1 MITRAAVPSLALAV
15 GLTAAALGGAL
26 LVQHTRDGWPFSLH
40 HELAD
45 VPAAEHAGREAAP
58 PGPTRVAIEVAPEQ
72 LEQLGV
78 RTEVVR
84 SETLAQPIRAV
95 ATVVPDETR
104 VSHVHARVSGWI
116 EELYVKSTGQSVRA
130 GQPIAGIFSRELL
143 ASQTEYLAVLRAAA
157 SAPRSVV
164 VQGARSRLK
173 VFGMSEAAIE
183 ALEQRGEPRRL
194 VTITSPRRGVVLHR
208 GITVGTAVDPS
219 TELVTIA
226 DLSRVWVLA
235 EIAEADVPLV
245 RAGVMATLSFP
256 GSGKPPTHAAVEFLY
271 PTLSERTRTL
281 RVRFTIDNPDGSL
294 RPGLY
299 GHAELDIAPR
309 MVLTVARD
317 AIVDTGEEQHVFV
330 ITGPGQFEPRV
341 VELGLRLHDRVEL
354 RSGVAEGEE
363 IVASGVFLIDSE
375 SRLRAS
381 GGAGTGH
388 AHGGAGSAS
397 SHASHP
403 PDAPTTTT
411 AKKPGPSGTSHQ
423 HDAAMPTP
431 QAGPVAPSGSRSL
444 EVPTTPV
451 PPPATHSHG
460 AIAPKPAMP
469 VSPHAGHQ
477 GAPP

>member
-1 MITRAAVPSLALAV
+1 MITRAAVPSLALAA
-15 GLTAAALGGAL
+15 GLTAVALGGAL
-26 LVQHTRDGWPFSLH
+26 FVQHMRDGWPFSLH
-40 HELAD
+40 HGLAD
-45 VPAAEHAGREAAP
+45 EPAAELAGRTAAP
-58 PGPTRVAIEVAPEQ
+58 PGPTRVAIAVAPER
-72 LEQLGV
+72 LAALGV

-84 SETLAQPIRAV
+84 AETLAQPIRAG

-116 EELYVKSTGQSVRA
+116 EELYVKTTGQSVRA
-130 GQPIAGIFSRELL
+130 GQKIAGIFSRELL
-143 ASQTEYLAVLRAAA
+143 ASQTEYLAVRRAAA

-173 VFGMSEAAIE
+173 VLGMSDTAIE
-183 ALEQRGEPRRL
+183 ALDERGEPRRL
-194 VTITSPRRGVVLHR
+194 VTITSPRRGVLLHR

-245 RAGVMATLSFP
+245 KQGVMATLSFP
-256 GSGKPPTHAAVEFLY
+256 GSGKPPVQAAVEFLY

-281 RVRFTIDNPDGSL
+281 RVRFTIDNPDGAL

-317 AIVDTGEEQHVFV
+317 AIVDTGEDQYVFAV
-330 ITGPGQFEPRV
+330 IGPGQFEPRA
-341 VELGLRLHDRVEL
+341 VELGLRLHDRVEVL
-354 RSGVAEGEE
+354 SGLHEGEE

-388 AHGGAGSAS
+388 AHGDAGAPGAS
-397 SHASHP
+397 PNASQA
-403 PDAPTTTT
+403 PDAATATTV
-411 AKKPGPSGTSHQ
+411 AKPGPT
-423 HDAAMPTP
+423 AA
-431 QAGPVAPSGSRSL
+431 SRSSDGS
-444 EVPTTPV
+444 TITP
-451 PPPATHSHG
+451 AKN
-460 AIAPKPAMP
+460 AD
-469 VSPHAGHQ
+469 PHAGHQ

>member
-1 MITRAAVPSLALAV
+1 MITRAAVPSLALAS
-15 GLTAAALGGAL
+15 GLTAVALGGAL
-26 LVQHTRDGWPFSLH
+26 FVQHMRDGWPFSLH
-40 HELAD
+40 HGMTDEPIAERASSE
-45 VPAAEHAGREAAP
+45 VPP
-58 PGPTRVAIEVAPEQ
+58 PGPTRVAIEVAPER
-72 LEQLGV
+72 LDLLGV

-84 SETLAQPIRAV
+84 TETLAQPIRAV

-116 EELYVKSTGQSVRA
+116 EELYVKSTGQSVRT
-130 GQPIAGIFSRELL
+130 GQKIAGIFSRELL
-143 ASQTEYLAVLRAAA
+143 ASQTEYLAVRRAAA

-173 VFGMSEAAIE
+173 VLGMSDTAIE
-183 ALEQRGEPRRL
+183 ALDERGEPRRL
-194 VTITSPRRGVVLHR
+194 VTITSPRRGVLLHR

-245 RAGVMATLSFP
+245 KQGVMATLSFP
-256 GSGKPPTHAAVEFLY
+256 GSGKPPVQAAVEFLY

-281 RVRFTIDNPDGSL
+281 RVRFTIDNPDGAL

-299 GHAELDIAPR
+299 GHAELDITPR

-317 AIVDTGEEQHVFV
+317 AIVDTGEDQYVFV
-330 ITGPGQFEPRV
+330 VTGPGQFEPRA
-341 VELGLRLHDRVEL
+341 VELGLRLHDRVEV
-354 RSGVAEGEE
+354 RSGLGEGEE

-388 AHGGAGSAS
+388 AHGAAEPPGATSYA
-397 SHASHP
+397 P
-403 PDAPTTTT
+403 QTPDAAAATTVT
-411 AKKPGPSGTSHQ
+411 KPGPT
-423 HDAAMPTP
+423 AT
-431 QAGPVAPSGSRSL
+431 SRS
-444 EVPTTPV
+444 PDQSTSTP
-451 PPPATHSHG
+451 A
-460 AIAPKPAMP
+460 KPA
-469 VSPHAGHQ
+469 SLHSGHQ